1 MEIKYGDKFKI
12 GNHYLI
18 NGDCRDEKIIN
29 KLLGEKEVKLMI
41 LDPPYGISV
50 NQAKQSFS
58 QTKTKHRDI
67 INDHFQSDEEYRKFT
82 KDYLE
87 KIKSYLAAKNSAYIF
102 NSDKMIFALREGILD
117 AGFKFSELLV
127 WVKTHAVIG
136 RMDYLPQHELIAYCW
151 YGTHDFLKSKDK
163 SVLVYPKPNRSKLH
177 PTMKPVGL
185 LRNLILNSSRVNDI
199 VYDSFLGVGSTMLA
213 CEMTKRIC
221 MGVEIDSD
229 YCMATINRMEKVF
242 KIKAEKVK

>member
-18 NGDCRDEKIIN
+18 NGDCRDEKIIK
-29 KLLGEKEVKLMI
+29 KLFGEKEVKLLI
-41 LDPPYGISV
+41 LDPPYGIQA
-50 NQAKQSFS
+50 NQARESFI
-58 QTKTKHRDI
+58 QTKNQHKNI
-67 INDHFQSDEEYRKFT
+67 INDQFQSDEEYRKFT

-87 KIKSYLAAKNSAYIF
+87 AIKTYLAAKNSCYIF

-151 YGTHDFLKSKDK
+151 YGTHEFLKSKDK
-163 SVLVYPKPNRSKLH
+163 SVLVHPKPNRSKLH

-199 VYDSFLGVGSTMLA
+199 VYDGFLGVGSTMLA
-213 CEMTKRIC
+213 AEQTKRIC
-221 MGVEIDSD
+221 CGIELDSG
-229 YCMATINRMEKVF
+229 YCLATLNRMEKVF
-242 KIKAEKVK
+242 KIKAKKVE